1 MQEKVKTELFQQD
14 VIAAKNYHLLLVFF
28 FTKRPLISQ
37 HLALLSKYAIMQ
49 DQYIYKWFS
58 KNNFRKASN
67 SS

>member
-14 VIAAKNYHLLLVFF
+14 VIAAKNYHLLLIFQSVF

-49 DQYIYKWFS
+49 DQYIYK
-58 KNNFRKASN
+58 
-67 SS
+67 